1 MFCNM
6 LKISEWY
13 NVCYGYIV
21 VVLGCREVVECFI
34 EVDEGL
40 VVDIDVDRRG
50 LREV

>member
-6 LKISEWY
+6 LKINEWE
-13 NVCYGYIV
+13 NVCYGYVV

-40 VVDIDVDRRG
+40 VVDIDVNWWG